1 MADSSLVE
9 AVISGFVEKK
19 ENANSEYEPTLIVN
33 HDGRTMEKA
42 LKEELERSQDFDMS
56 VAFVSQGAV
65 QTLKQHFLDFADNN
79 NHESGRIITSTFNY
93 FNSPKAFKELLKLQQ
108 DTGIQVQIWQP
119 GQQEAITEA
128 SETIE
133 GTDIQASSTT
143 ADYPYHPKG
152 YVFRHSAGNE
162 PLYATYIGSSNL
174 TINALNSN
182 REWNLKVATADNSG
196 LAEQLAAEIDS
207 QISES
212 KPLTDAWLALYEE
225 DFKKYAPPRQ
235 PNRRQRNDSN
245 AAITPNAMQVE
256 ALMNLVQ
263 LRKQGESRAII
274 ISATGTGKTYLSAFD
289 VRQYKPNRML
299 YIAQQE
305 QILKKAQESYQK
317 MLRCTDAELGLFSG
331 TSKEHDRKYVF
342 ATVQTMS
349 RPEILAQFSKDDFDY
364 ILIDEVHHAAADS
377 YKRIIDYFTPDFML
391 GMTATPERTAG
402 ANIFKLFGNNVAYE
416 IRLQKALEE
425 DMLCPFHYY
434 GVGEYIKEAPDGK
447 FMGQQVSADSMTDKD
462 RTEFSR
468 WLEQLTDPN
477 RVRYIIDKIQIYSEA
492 GTDVRGLVFC
502 SRRDEAKRLSAMF
515 NEQVNQQ
522 AERPYRTKAITGE
535 NSQAERDEAVKQLEN
550 GELDYIFTVDL
561 FNEGV
566 DIPHI
571 NQIVMLRQTQSSII
585 FTQQLGRGLRKASG
599 KDSVV
604 VIDFIGNYANNY
616 LIPIALYGN
625 TGDRDVAR
633 KNLQRESIGIS
644 SISFDKIARERVL
657 ASLDTADLS
666 DMKLLS
672 KQYQQMRYEL
682 GRIPMLMDFA
692 HRDASL
698 VFTLASKNNDYL
710 SFVVSREKSLSRGK
724 HASASYAERLESVS
738 NAQSGV
744 LKMLTAT
751 QLRGLRPHESLI
763 LAVLCDLDWRRIN
776 PDCSDDDASLFERFS
791 TQHNL
796 SLFDLQTLLSTLF
809 PYVDNSIQ
817 QCGSAFSTLNYSYF
831 TSANRTRF
839 GNTSLVCMCD
849 NESYALTQECES
861 MLHHAT
867 FRTFF
872 TDTIEA
878 SLFNALA
885 LSREARKRR
894 ILPDHGFV
902 YGEKYSLADVM
913 RLCAWKDEQIPQNVG
928 GYKLDTDTNS
938 LPIFIKYEASQYGD
952 RFLNPGEIEWFSK
965 NNRSLQS
972 PEFKWLLDGTEH
984 TSEWKNRHFVPIFI
998 RRKAEEKEKSYYYV
1012 GSAVAVDDAHE
1023 SVNIAD
1029 DGTQSKVVISTLKLA
1044 KPVDPELY
1052 RHLTGNP
1059 AF

>member
-1 MADSSLVE
+1 MADSSLAE
-9 AVISGFVEKK
+9 AVMSGFVKK
-19 ENANSEYEPTLIVN
+19 NDNANSEYEPTLIAN

-56 VAFVSQGAV
+56 VAFVSQGAI

-79 NHESGRIITSTFNY
+79 NHDSGRIITSTFNY

-108 DTGIQVQIWQP
+108 DTGIQVQVWQS
-119 GQQEAITEA
+119 GQQTTIQDEIIEETGTEV
-128 SETIE
+128 S
-133 GTDIQASSTT
+133 GTT

-235 PNRRQRNDSN
+235 PNRRHRNDSDI
-245 AAITPNAMQVE
+245 AIAPNAMQAE

-305 QILKKAQESYQK
+305 QILKKARESYQK
-317 MLRCTDAELGLFSG
+317 VLCCTDDELGLFSG

-349 RPEILAQFSKDDFDY
+349 RPEILTQFSKDDFDY

-391 GMTATPERTAG
+391 GMTATPERTDG
-402 ANIFKLFGNNVAYE
+402 ANIFELFGNNVAYE
-416 IRLQKALEE
+416 IRLQQALEE

-535 NSQAERDEAVKQLEN
+535 NSQTERDEAVKQLEN

-633 KNLQRESIGIS
+633 KNLQREFIGIS

-724 HASASYAERLESVS
+724 HASASYVEQLEPVS

-791 TQHNL
+791 TQHSL

-839 GNTSLVCMCD
+839 GNTSLVCMRD

-894 ILPDHGFV
+894 IIPDHGFI

>member
-1 MADSSLVE
+1 MAKSVE
-9 AVISGFVEKK
+9 
-19 ENANSEYEPTLIVN
+19 
-33 HDGRTMEKA
+33 
-42 LKEELERSQDFDMS
+42 
-56 VAFVSQGAV
+56 
-65 QTLKQHFLDFADNN
+65 
-79 NHESGRIITSTFNY
+79 
-93 FNSPKAFKELLKLQQ
+93 
-108 DTGIQVQIWQP
+108 
-119 GQQEAITEA
+119 
-128 SETIE
+128 
-133 GTDIQASSTT
+133 
-143 ADYPYHPKG
+143 
-152 YVFRHSAGNE
+152 
-162 PLYATYIGSSNL
+162 
-174 TINALNSN
+174 
-182 REWNLKVATADNSG
+182 
-196 LAEQLAAEIDS
+196 
-207 QISES
+207 
-212 KPLTDAWLALYEE
+212 
-225 DFKKYAPPRQ
+225 
-235 PNRRQRNDSN
+235 
-245 AAITPNAMQVE
+245 
-256 ALMNLVQ
+256 
-263 LRKQGESRAII
+263 
-274 ISATGTGKTYLSAFD
+274 
-289 VRQYKPNRML
+289 
-299 YIAQQE
+299 
-305 QILKKAQESYQK
+305 
-317 MLRCTDAELGLFSG
+317 
-331 TSKEHDRKYVF
+331 
-342 ATVQTMS
+342 
-349 RPEILAQFSKDDFDY
+349 
-364 ILIDEVHHAAADS
+364 
-377 YKRIIDYFTPDFML
+377 
-391 GMTATPERTAG
+391 
-402 ANIFKLFGNNVAYE
+402 LFGNNVAYE

-724 HASASYAERLESVS
+724 HASASYVEQLEPVS

-817 QCGSAFSTLNYSYF
+817 
-831 TSANRTRF
+831 
-839 GNTSLVCMCD
+839 
-849 NESYALTQECES
+849 
-861 MLHHAT
+861 
-867 FRTFF
+867 
-872 TDTIEA
+872 
-878 SLFNALA
+878 
-885 LSREARKRR
+885 
-894 ILPDHGFV
+894 
-902 YGEKYSLADVM
+902 
-913 RLCAWKDEQIPQNVG
+913 
-928 GYKLDTDTNS
+928 
-938 LPIFIKYEASQYGD
+938 
-952 RFLNPGEIEWFSK
+952 
-965 NNRSLQS
+965 
-972 PEFKWLLDGTEH
+972 
-984 TSEWKNRHFVPIFI
+984 
-998 RRKAEEKEKSYYYV
+998 
-1012 GSAVAVDDAHE
+1012 
-1023 SVNIAD
+1023 
-1029 DGTQSKVVISTLKLA
+1029 
-1044 KPVDPELY
+1044 
-1052 RHLTGNP
+1052 
-1059 AF
+1059 